1 MWIRRIGSNDTSW
14 RPTINKI
21 WKPVLCASLL
31 GAACSLPVQAHGPYT
46 DNDSHSQQHA
56 VHMDSGTT
64 AMWNTGTSRDP
75 MGLPSHG
82 AWGTG
87 SAMTGQAMMVNDNM
101 QGGYRSAPGVAPQQ
115 PSYAPAPRTTQ
126 PGWSDDYRMRGY

>member
-1 MWIRRIGSNDTSW
+1 M
-14 RPTINKI
+14 NKI
-21 WKPVLCASLL
+21 WKPLLCASLL
-31 GAACSLPVQAHGPYT
+31 GAACSLPAQAHGPYT
-46 DNDSHSQQHA
+46 DNYSRSQQQQTLY
-56 VHMDSGTT
+56 MDGDTA

-87 SAMTGQAMMVNDNM
+87 SAITEQAMMGDDT
-101 QGGYRSAPGVAPQQ
+101 QGGYRSAPRVAPQQ
-115 PSYAPAPRTTQ
+115 PSYAPAPSTTQ